1 MAKVPVQKK
10 QEAEEQSDV
19 ERTEDRERFSPAVD
33 IYENEKELVL
43 TADMPGVAK
52 DSLDIKVDEG
62 VLTISGKVAT
72 PPSDAVPVYAE
83 YRIGDYY
90 RAFSL
95 SDEIDVD
102 EISAEMA
109 DGVLRLHL
117 PKSAKTRS
125 RRIQVKGA

>member
-10 QEAEEQSDV
+10 EQAEEQRDV

-33 IYENEKELVL
+33 IYETEDGLVL

-52 DSLDIKVDEG
+52 ENLDIKVDEG
-62 VLTISGKVAT
+62 VLTITGKVAL
-72 PPSDAVPVYAE
+72 PPEDAVPVYAE
-83 YRIGDYY
+83 YKIGDYH

-102 EISAEMA
+102 AISAEMTH
-109 DGVLRLHL
+109 GILTLRLQ
-117 PKSAKTRS
+117 KSAKTRS
-125 RRIQVKGA
+125 RKIEVKGV